1 MFYFYLKSYNK
12 FYEDIFFA
20 KDLSNGKIFR
30 FLDIV
35 QIQGKNDSVTRKIF
49 CINSTDTVDACT
61 KDLINMQTS
70 APNEK
75 SLDSKIPN
83 KRTVENFKIAQ
94 RCGKTISIWSDKFS
108 FLCMDFQYNKYSK
121 WIYLYWVF

>member
-20 KDLSNGKIFR
+20 KDLSSGKIFR
-30 FLDIV
+30 LLDIV

-75 SLDSKIPN
+75 SLVSKIPN
-83 KRTVENFKIAQ
+83 KSTVENFKIAQ
-94 RCGKTISIWSDKFS
+94 RCGKTISI
-108 FLCMDFQYNKYSK
+108 
-121 WIYLYWVF
+121 